1 MSQYLSEAFKK
12 LNFLNEETFAVNTD
26 GLEDFIKFED
36 DDDFVDSIDVI
47 DPEAETEED
56 LQDSYVGKV
65 ILDCCVCHS
74 KIYKDKEDVI
84 IEDDIANVSDEC
96 PFCYSVDGYKVIG
109 EVTTFDEDEE
119 LDKNTD
125 IDDDLDESYEDTD
138 GVMGEKGKKYTD
150 VDLKAYW
157 EKEKDNDPVLK
168 NYKGD
173 FDAWHKDTTTQMKK
187 VNEGLFDKKNKLN
200 QETKDKMLHGTYT
213 QGRWDKRTAGLGSKA
228 GRRFHTSD
236 AENDEASETKKNEGL
251 FDFAKKKKR
260 PDIKPELVRADEI
273 NVGDVVIT
281 RNGTEMKVLKISNGS
296 RSSIL
301 VFEGPNGETMAAE
314 SFMDVKAFR
323 KAYPTTSKNKQ
334 SSQGKPDTKLD
345 KKLGVR
351 STSNQTNGE
360 SPETEKNEG
369 LKESV
374 NNIVV
379 ETDDDIIGVTP
390 DENGKVTISTEPK
403 SADEPVAE
411 GEETIQ
417 PLEPETQSELED
429 NVGNGE
435 EIEIDVD
442 EFDEESFDELG
453 EQYLHEVYDNV
464 KTFKTTNVAMLNN
477 RLVVEGVIKFKSGS
491 SKKTSFIFESREA
504 TKTGKIR
511 FIGENKEIARGKK
524 SFTVTGKV
532 EGTKFLSESLNY
544 NYGVKGANGKAQRLY
559 GTVKRGK

>member
-109 EVTTFDEDEE
+109 EVSTFDEDEE

-187 VNEGLFDKKNKLN
+187 VNEGLFDNENKKI
-200 QETKDKMLHGTYT
+200 DK
-213 QGRWDKRTAGLGSKA
+213 
-228 GRRFHTSD
+228 
-236 AENDEASETKKNEGL
+236 
-251 FDFAKKKKR
+251 
-260 PDIKPELVRADEI
+260 
-273 NVGDVVIT
+273 
-281 RNGTEMKVLKISNGS
+281 
-296 RSSIL
+296 
-301 VFEGPNGETMAAE
+301 
-314 SFMDVKAFR
+314 
-323 KAYPTTSKNKQ
+323 
-334 SSQGKPDTKLD
+334 
-345 KKLGVR
+345 
-351 STSNQTNGE
+351 
-360 SPETEKNEG
+360 ETE
-369 LKESV
+369 
-374 NNIVV
+374 
-379 ETDDDIIGVTP
+379 
-390 DENGKVTISTEPK
+390 
-403 SADEPVAE
+403 
-411 GEETIQ
+411 Q
-417 PLEPETQSELED
+417 RM
-429 NVGNGE
+429 
-435 EIEIDVD
+435 
-442 EFDEESFDELG
+442 LG
-453 EQYLHEVYDNV
+453 
-464 KTFKTTNVAMLNN
+464 
-477 RLVVEGVIKFKSGS
+477 G
-491 SKKTSFIFESREA
+491 
-504 TKTGKIR
+504 
-511 FIGENKEIARGKK
+511 
-524 SFTVTGKV
+524 
-532 EGTKFLSESLNY
+532 
-544 NYGVKGANGKAQRLY
+544 
-559 GTVKRGK
+559 